1 MLVRRLTSVPLW
13 VPLEPDHVVTLLVW
27 PRRSSP
33 GAFPNVL
40 SMDASTPLL
49 LAIKAGAH
57 AATRLLLA
65 HEDISITLA
74 DNVQGLTPLMA
85 ACRLGDVAMVNAV
98 LAVSGC
104 SVQVVTHALSHT
116 PSSFR
121 AANRKPGDRRP

>member
-1 MLVRRLTSVPLW
+1 
-13 VPLEPDHVVTLLVW
+13 
-27 PRRSSP
+27 
-33 GAFPNVL
+33 
-40 SMDASTPLL
+40 MDASTPLL

-57 AATRLLLA
+57 AAARLLLA

-104 SVQVVTHALSHT
+104 SV
-116 PSSFR
+116 
-121 AANRKPGDRRP
+121 